1 MSSRPSRSAAVAAM
15 AAQETSRPTEPLV
28 SALARYMSDNGCMYT
43 AISKKCGL
51 SYGTVFNVSNGTQNP
66 SYRIIKALHDGL
78 GISYDEMFGD
88 A

>member
-1 MSSRPSRSAAVAAM
+1 MAAM
-15 AAQETSRPTEPLV
+15 AARGTSRPTEPLV
-28 SALARYMSDNGCMYT
+28 RALARYMSDNGCMYT

>member
-1 MSSRPSRSAAVAAM
+1 MAAM
-15 AAQETSRPTEPLV
+15 AARETSRPTEPLV
-28 SALARYMSDNGCMYT
+28 RALARYMSDNDCMYT

-78 GISYDEMFGD
+78 GISYDEMFGE